1 MYAAYAVTRV
11 ELPVVA
17 GGGVTEEEPAMM
29 VSARLE
35 VAACGEDSES
45 LTVTL
50 KEEASAVVGVP
61 LMVPLL
67 ERVNPAGKLPDAT
80 LQV

>member
-1 MYAAYAVTRV
+1 MYAAYAVARV
-11 ELPVVA
+11 ELPAVA

-29 VSARLE
+29 VRASAE

-67 ERVNPAGKLPDAT
+67 ERVNPAGKLPEAT